1 MLYLTCPDGKEAKEK
16 CRKRQGML
24 VADRIGGYIAA

>member
-1 MLYLTCPDGKEAKEK
+1 MLYLTCPDGTEAIEK
-16 CRKRQGML
+16 FRKRKGTL